1 VTGASPG
8 GADADTGGR
17 RIRVVIAED
26 QGMVLGALATLLGL
40 EPDVEVVG
48 RAADGTAA
56 WRLVEQLR
64 PDVLVSDI
72 EMPGATGLELAARI
86 RDAKLATRVL
96 IVTTFGRPGYL
107 RRALDAG
114 VRGYLLKDQPSEEL
128 TAAVRRVAAGGRVVA
143 TELAETAWD
152 SADPL
157 NDRERDVLRH
167 AEQGLSNK
175 EIAEVLALS
184 PGTVRN
190 YLSEAAQKLGADN
203 RIEAARIAR
212 ANGWL

>member
-1 VTGASPG
+1 V
-8 GADADTGGR
+8 
-17 RIRVVIAED
+17 IRVVVAED

-40 EPDVEVVG
+40 EPDIEVVG

-56 WRLVEQLR
+56 WALVQRER
-64 PDVLVSDI
+64 PDVLLSDI
-72 EMPGATGLELAARI
+72 EMPGLTGLELAARI
-86 RDAKLATRVL
+86 RDAGLPVRVL

-128 TAAVRRVAAGGRVVA
+128 AAAVRRVAAGGRVVA
-143 TELAETAWD
+143 PELAEAAWGG
-152 SADPL
+152 ADPL
-157 NDRERDVLRH
+157 SERERAVLRL
-167 AEQGLSNK
+167 AEEGRSNK
-175 EIAEVLALS
+175 EIADALGLS

-190 YLSEAAQKLGADN
+190 YLHEAAGKLGADN
-203 RIEAARIAR
+203 RVEAARIAR

>member
-1 VTGASPG
+1 M
-8 GADADTGGR
+8 
-17 RIRVVIAED
+17 IRVVVAED

-40 EPDVEVVG
+40 EPDIEVVG

-56 WRLVEQLR
+56 WALVQRER
-64 PDVLVSDI
+64 PEVLLSDI
-72 EMPGATGLELAARI
+72 EMPGLTGLELAARI
-86 RDAKLATRVL
+86 RDAGLPVRVL

-128 TAAVRRVAAGGRVVA
+128 AAAVRRVAAGGRVVA
-143 TELAETAWD
+143 PELAEAAWGG
-152 SADPL
+152 ADPL
-157 NDRERDVLRH
+157 SERERAVLRL
-167 AEQGLSNK
+167 AEEGRSNK
-175 EIAEVLALS
+175 EIADALGLS

-190 YLSEAAQKLGADN
+190 YLHEAAGKLGADN
-203 RIEAARIAR
+203 RVEAARIAR